1 MGPLLSLR
9 TSGGASSLLFSSH
22 HLHCPLHVISPQEL
36 FLGTLLEGV
45 EAAIW
50 HDTGDMYLSFVISDS
65 FF

>member
-1 MGPLLSLR
+1 MGPLLNLR
-9 TSGGASSLLFSSH
+9 TSGGTSSLLLSSH
-22 HLHCPLHVISPQEL
+22 YLHCPLHVISQEL